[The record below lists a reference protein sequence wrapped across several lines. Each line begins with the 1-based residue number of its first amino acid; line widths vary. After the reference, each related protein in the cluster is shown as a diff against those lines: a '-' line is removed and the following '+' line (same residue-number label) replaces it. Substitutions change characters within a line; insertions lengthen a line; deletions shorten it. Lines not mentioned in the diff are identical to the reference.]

1 MQDDINLSLLLDP
14 VNSKLS
20 AVVVTKNKELFAGC
34 YFMMWLFEEEGFWV
48 TFFLN
53 CTAIRNSF

>member
-14 VNSKLS
+14 VNSKLN
-20 AVVVTKNKELFAGC
+20 AVVVTQKKGIFAAC

-48 TFFLN
+48 IFFLN
-53 CTAIRNSF
+53 CSAVRNSF

>member
-20 AVVVTKNKELFAGC
+20 AVVVTKNKGLC
-34 YFMMWLFEEEGFWV
+34 WL
-48 TFFLN
+48 
-53 CTAIRNSF
+53 